1 MSTLVNCNLKIS
13 ELIAILKQEMTML
26 SKGRIDGLDDIVRQK
41 RDGMAELVVLTA
53 GLTSRESVAN
63 IAPQMKKLKRLA
75 DENGLMLKSVLNG
88 LRSAR
93 KRLQALQNQQAQVGA
108 YNRTGA
114 ALYLT
119 EESILSEK
127 KV

>member
-41 RDGMAELVVLTA
+41 RDGMAELVMLTA
-53 GLTSRESVAN
+53 GLTSSESVAN

-108 YNRTGA
+108 YNRTGG

>member
-1 MSTLVNCNLKIS
+1 
-13 ELIAILKQEMTML
+13 
-26 SKGRIDGLDDIVRQK
+26 
-41 RDGMAELVVLTA
+41 MAELVALTA
-53 GLTSRESVAN
+53 GLTTRESVAN
-63 IAPQMKKLKRLA
+63 IAPQMQKLKRLA

-93 KRLQALQNQQAQVGA
+93 QRLQALQNQQAQVGA

-114 ALYLT
+114 ALYLP
-119 EESILSEK
+119 EENILSEK

>member
-26 SKGRIDGLDDIVRQK
+26 SKGRIDGLEDIVREK
-41 RDGMAELVVLTA
+41 SDCMAELDALTA
-53 GLTSRESVAN
+53 GLTSRERVSN
-63 IAPQMKKLKRLA
+63 IAPQLQKLKRLA
-75 DENGLMLKSVLNG
+75 DENGLMLQSVLNG

-93 KRLQALQNQQAQVGA
+93 KRLLALQNLKAQVGA
-108 YNRTGA
+108 YDRAGD
-114 ALYLT
+114 ALYLP
-119 EESILSEK
+119 EENIHSEK